1 MIHAEQ
7 KSGIADTVSFS
18 ISVNHFPLLKHFVAS
33 AKIMRLI
40 ITPVSPRQPT
50 RLTKTNAVEI
60 SRRERVKTPVWEQL
74 ATDQIDP
81 SQDVPRRVFT
91 PYHCLLITVAVV
103 VLCLVG
109 CLWVTGVYMR
119 KATAYRMYQCNT
131 DSNMYLVCN
140 SEELR

>member
-1 MIHAEQ
+1 MIHSEQ

-33 AKIMRLI
+33 AKNG
-40 ITPVSPRQPT
+40 TYNHTFSPRQPT

-60 SRRERVKTPVWEQL
+60 SRRERVKIPVWEQL

-91 PYHCLLITVAVV
+91 PYHCLLISVAFVFFLSCWLSLGNRCV
-103 VLCLVG
+103 
-109 CLWVTGVYMR
+109 
-119 KATAYRMYQCNT
+119 
-131 DSNMYLVCN
+131 
-140 SEELR
+140 